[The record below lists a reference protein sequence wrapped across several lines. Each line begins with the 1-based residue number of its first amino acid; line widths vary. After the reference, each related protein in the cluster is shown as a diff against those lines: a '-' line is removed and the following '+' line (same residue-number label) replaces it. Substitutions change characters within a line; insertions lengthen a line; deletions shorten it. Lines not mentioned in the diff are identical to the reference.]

1 MKTLK
6 IDGLAF
12 FLDLKKLRIEKK
24 LSLFDLSKQC
34 KIRVDKLVDLENGDY
49 QAMTLFVVCL
59 YCKSL
64 GIKKIII
71 DVEKIESLRYWKK
84 NF

>member
-12 FLDLKKLRIEKK
+12 FLDLKKIRIEKK

-34 KIRVDKLVDLENGDY
+34 KIRVDKLVNLENGDY
-49 QAMTLFVVCL
+49 QAMTL
-59 YCKSL
+59 
-64 GIKKIII
+64 
-71 DVEKIESLRYWKK
+71 
-84 NF
+84 

>member
-6 IDGLAF
+6 IDSFAF
-12 FLDLKKLRIEKK
+12 FLDLKKIRIEKK

-49 QAMTLFVVCL
+49 QAMTLLVVCL

-64 GIKKIII
+64 GIKNINI